1 MSKLNDIAVHHG
13 TDKSS
18 EFHNYCEKY
27 EKYFPF
33 DTGSKLSILEI
44 GVLKGESLRMW
55 KDYFSQASIVG
66 IDINPDCKQSEE
78 DRISIETGSQADDV
92 FLAGVV
98 KKHGPF
104 DLIIDDGSHI
114 NSHVIF
120 SFEHLFQSVKPK
132 GVYVVEDASTSY
144 WANYNGGLN
153 KKKSTI
159 EYFKNLI
166 DDVNF
171 RGVLNTISPRKY
183 ARRED
188 HLRESFK
195 IGQTNCRMD
204 IESINFLNGL
214 IIVTKR

>member
-1 MSKLNDIAVHHG
+1 MSKLNDIALLHG

-33 DTGSKLSILEI
+33 NTGSKLSVLEI
-44 GVLKGESLRMW
+44 GVLNGDSLRMW
-55 KDYFSQASIVG
+55 KDYFPYASIVG
-66 IDINPDCKQSEE
+66 IDINAACKQSEE
-78 DRISIETGSQADDV
+78 DRISVETGSQTDAL
-92 FLAGVV
+92 FLADVI

-104 DLIIDDGSHI
+104 DLIIDDGSHV

-120 SFEHLFQSVKPK
+120 SFVHLFQSIKPK

-144 WANYNGGLN
+144 WANYGGGMN
-153 KKKSTI
+153 KKTSTI

-171 RGVLNTISPRKY
+171 RGVFNTISPRKY

-188 HLRESFK
+188 HLAESFK
-195 IGQTNCRMD
+195 IRHSNCRVD

-214 IIVTKR
+214 ILITKR